1 MNYLSA
7 IMAIRFLGLFIV
19 MPLLAVYALKLNGA
33 TDTTVGIALGAYALS
48 QMFLQVV
55 FGKLSD
61 KYGRKHILAFGL
73 FILALGSIV
82 CAMSDNIYTLIFG
95 RILQGAGAIGGVVL
109 AYLNDLATEE
119 TRGKIFARMGQ
130 FIALAFG
137 ISMIAG
143 PTLGAK
149 YGVGFLFDITA
160 LLAILAII
168 ILYLKVPNPPKVE
181 HFEEKV
187 KISEIFRN
195 KELLKVYFSGFMQ
208 KGMMTI
214 IFFLTPLIFV
224 NKLGWDRF
232 ELWKVYLP
240 ALVIGIFAMPFGA
253 IMAEKKNKG
262 KLVFLLSALFMV
274 SSVIAFLL
282 KLYILGVILFF
293 FGFNLLEPVL
303 QSFTGKI
310 AKVHEKATAMSL
322 GNSIQYLG
330 IFLGG
335 MIAGI
340 IKQHFG
346 YETLFYLILTMG
358 AIWIGMLIS
367 MKNFKGYMIKEFNE
381 FDDEFIK
388 ELKNSDKVHDLFIKE
403 EILVVRYYK
412 KEG

>member
-224 NKLGWDRF
+224 NECYGIEVLKNPLYRKH
-232 ELWKVYLP
+232 EKIPLP
-240 ALVIGIFAMPFGA
+240 YFSEFYRYV
-253 IMAEKKNKG
+253 EDNN
-262 KLVFLLSALFMV
+262 
-274 SSVIAFLL
+274 
-282 KLYILGVILFF
+282 YILGNNCIGWLTYGESISKDITRFHN
-293 FGFNLLEPVL
+293 NL
-303 QSFTGKI
+303 SFTGVVFELEDAYINWREGLKNFNFTDEEIEIIVNLIYEELDIRELSKATKIPEDRLRDILDRLEKKGIVKYLYITDTYYIDNLKDALKKI
-310 AKVHEKATAMSL
+310 AEELDLEYK
-322 GNSIQYLG
+322 
-330 IFLGG
+330 
-335 MIAGI
+335 
-340 IKQHFG
+340 IKREG
-346 YETLFYLILTMG
+346 RERLLR
-358 AIWIGMLIS
+358 ML
-367 MKNFKGYMIKEFNE
+367 
-381 FDDEFIK
+381 
-388 ELKNSDKVHDLFIKE
+388 
-403 EILVVRYYK
+403 
-412 KEG
+412 